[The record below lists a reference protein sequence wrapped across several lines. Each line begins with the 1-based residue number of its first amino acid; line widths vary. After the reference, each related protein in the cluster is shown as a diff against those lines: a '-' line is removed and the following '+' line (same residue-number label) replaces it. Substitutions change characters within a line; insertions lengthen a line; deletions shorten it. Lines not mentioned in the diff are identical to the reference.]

1 MAIPGELVCPF
12 NESGLSCPE
21 SGNAGLKE
29 NPEYHQVAHLLV
41 RPGAPLLRPGQATS
55 LAAQRA
61 GMVGIL
67 LGPPEMLQKSV
78 LKKPNTRLGELENS
92 GLLHWRAQ
100 KS

>member
-12 NESGLSCPE
+12 NESGLSCSE

-55 LAAQRA
+55 LTSQGT
-61 GMVGIL
+61 GMVGL
-67 LGPPEMLQKSV
+67 SLGPPEMSQKPV
-78 LKKPNTRLGELENS
+78 IKKPNTTLKELENS
-92 GLLHWRAQ
+92 GLLH
-100 KS
+100 